1 MVETFCRKSGRACA
15 ACATGVC
22 IAAGIMIAAPARA
35 DTGWDIALDAEYGSP
50 SGWVQV
56 RENEIEG
63 TRLHIDDDLD
73 VNHMPTLRFRADKAF
88 SDVSELH
95 LEASAS
101 MLDGG
106 ATIDAPVNFNGATI
120 APGRLD
126 TITHFQD
133 FLAFDVAYWRR
144 FYRFDNGGTF
154 WGSAGLTYVL
164 LNFRL
169 QGTIAANSAGD
180 ELKED
185 FYVQEVP
192 VPVFGLHLRYPL
204 GSSWQLLGDVSVGRL
219 PWVDSHHSEGGEVRI
234 AQSNQDASIGVEY
247 AFAGQWRAGAYLFH
261 SYFAQDERSHEDG
274 NAIRLTSNGLGV
286 SIKYAF

>member
-1 MVETFCRKSGRACA
+1 MVETSCRHSGRACL
-15 ACATGVC
+15 ACAADVC
-22 IAAGIMIAAPARA
+22 IAAGITFAVPARA
-35 DTGWDIALDAEYGSP
+35 DDGWDLALDAEYGSP

-73 VNHMPTLRFRADKAF
+73 VNRMPTLRFRADKAF

-106 ATIDAPVNFNGATI
+106 ATIDEPVNFNGATI

-144 FYRFDNGGTF
+144 LHAFDSGGGI
-154 WGSAGLTYVL
+154 WGSVGLTYVL

-169 QGTIAANSAGD
+169 QGAIAANSAGD

-192 VPVFGLHLRYPL
+192 VPVFGLHLRYPFAA
-204 GSSWQLLGDVSVGRL
+204 SWQLLGDITVGRL

-234 AQSNQDASIGVEY
+234 AQSDQYASIGAEY
-247 AFAGQWRAGAYLFH
+247 VFDEHWRASAYLFH

-274 NAIRLTSNGLGV
+274 NAIRLTSDGV
-286 SIKYAF
+286 GISVKYAF